1 LAQDNAV
8 AKEMAI
14 KIADRIVAS
23 TVYEFKDVKTGKV
36 YTSLDNVSLNPDMR
50 VNSKYFNWHYTNG
63 VTNMALMELGDKIQN
78 RKYEDYVLKNMK
90 FIFDKTNQSYFHRL
104 YDKTFREGGWR
115 AVPRL
120 TWHMIYR
127 NKRLDDNGPMGAS
140 LITLNQ
146 RHPDDAFQKYI
157 ETTNH
162 HIMVSE
168 PRLADGTIARL
179 WPHENTIWADDAFM
193 AVSFISRMGEVTG
206 EKKYFDDA
214 ANQILNYTRYL
225 WCPEK
230 QIYYHCYHTDNKEH
244 GVAHWSRANGWIFMA
259 TADLLA
265 RMPENH
271 PMREDVIKNFQ
282 MQASGVA
289 RYQGKNG
296 LWHQLLDKEDS
307 YEEITGSSMF
317 VFGIAKGVKE
327 GWLHPDFIY
336 VAWQG
341 FKGMLSK
348 ISENGDV
355 TAICVGTGIMPSTVF
370 YYNRPTQENDSLLYH
385 CRLGIYVCFLAQM
398 IHLGPHRQRISFFIC
413 NTHIHRQTIIMQPS
427 SPGRIGYIYILGST
441 FYHIPHFL
449 LHGHGTGGIINN
461 QRITGIQLFQPL
473 LRLQQGFGSL
483 GMKIG
488 LLQILIK
495 DFPGKIVGTGIHQIY
510 FQCRVHPAYI
520 HQSQRIKIML
530 HPALRESG
538 TEHYQQ

>member
-1 LAQDNAV
+1 MVKSYACAGILLFAIGLFPLMAQDNTV

-14 KIADRIVAS
+14 KIADRIIAS

-36 YTSLDNVSLNPDMR
+36 YTSLDNVALNPDIR
-50 VNSKYFNWHYTNG
+50 VNSKYLNWHYTNG

-78 RKYEDYVLKNMK
+78 RKY
-90 FIFDKTNQSYFHRL
+90 
-104 YDKTFREGGWR
+104 
-115 AVPRL
+115 
-120 TWHMIYR
+120 
-127 NKRLDDNGPMGAS
+127 
-140 LITLNQ
+140 
-146 RHPDDAFQKYI
+146 PDEAFQQYV

-162 HIMVSE
+162 HLMVSE

-179 WPHENTIWADDAFM
+179 WPHENTVWADDAFM

-265 RMPENH
+265 RMPEDH
-271 PMREDVIKNFQ
+271 PMRDDVIKNFQ

-296 LWHQLLDKEDS
+296 LWHQLLDKADS
-307 YEEITGSSMF
+307 YEEITGTSMF

-341 FKGMLSK
+341 LKGMLSK

-370 YYNRPTQENDSLLYH
+370 YYNRPTQENDPMGEGPVLRAL
-385 CRLGIYVCFLAQM
+385 VEM
-398 IHLGPHRQRISFFIC
+398 IDAPKYTEISA
-413 NTHIHRQTIIMQPS
+413 NDQ
-427 SPGRIGYIYILGST
+427 YD
-441 FYHIPHFL
+441 
-449 LHGHGTGGIINN
+449 
-461 QRITGIQLFQPL
+461 
-473 LRLQQGFGSL
+473 
-483 GMKIG
+483 KI
-488 LLQILIK
+488 K
-495 DFPGKIVGTGIHQIY
+495 
-510 FQCRVHPAYI
+510 
-520 HQSQRIKIML
+520 
-530 HPALRESG
+530 
-538 TEHYQQ
+538 

>member
-1 LAQDNAV
+1 MVKSYACAGILLFAIGLFPLMAQDNTV

-36 YTSLDNVSLNPDMR
+36 YTSLDNVALNPDIR
-50 VNSKYFNWHYTNG
+50 VNSKYLNWHYTNG

-370 YYNRPTQENDSLLYH
+370 YYNRPTQENDLMGEGPVL
-385 CRLGIYVCFLAQM
+385 RALVEM
-398 IHLGPHRQRISFFIC
+398 IDAPKYTEISA
-413 NTHIHRQTIIMQPS
+413 NDQ
-427 SPGRIGYIYILGST
+427 YD
-441 FYHIPHFL
+441 
-449 LHGHGTGGIINN
+449 
-461 QRITGIQLFQPL
+461 
-473 LRLQQGFGSL
+473 
-483 GMKIG
+483 KI
-488 LLQILIK
+488 K
-495 DFPGKIVGTGIHQIY
+495 
-510 FQCRVHPAYI
+510 
-520 HQSQRIKIML
+520 
-530 HPALRESG
+530 
-538 TEHYQQ
+538 